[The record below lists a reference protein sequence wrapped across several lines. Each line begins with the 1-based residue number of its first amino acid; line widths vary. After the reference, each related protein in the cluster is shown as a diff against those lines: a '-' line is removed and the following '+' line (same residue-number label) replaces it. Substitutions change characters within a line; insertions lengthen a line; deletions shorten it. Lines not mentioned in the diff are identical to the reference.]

1 LAAAL
6 GSLMTAAAA
15 SGQDKKSRPAALRR
29 FNSDTGA
36 FQLEVTSSN
45 NWKTSQAHAEM
56 FALASSGRRSVWSI
70 PLPQRYGPALAV
82 VADTGGA
89 LLVDEW
95 INTPSPYALMV
106 IAPDGNTV
114 RAHSMT
120 DIATAAGLSPAQLA
134 ASAASG
140 PWMSA
145 PPVYLAVPDAT
156 LIEAGGVRL
165 RIDLKTG
172 KLSRVNA

>member
-1 LAAAL
+1 
-6 GSLMTAAAA
+6 MTAAAA
-15 SGQDKKSRPAALRR
+15 AGQDKKTRPPAIRR
-29 FNSDTGA
+29 FTADTGA

-45 NWKTSQAHAEM
+45 NWRTSQAHAEM
-56 FALASSGRRSVWSI
+56 FAVSSSGRRSVWSI

-82 VADTGGA
+82 VAVSGGA

-106 IAPDGNTV
+106 IAPDGRTV
-114 RAHSMT
+114 STHSMT
-120 DIATAAGLSPAQLA
+120 DIATAAGLVPAQLT

-145 PPVYLAVPDAT
+145 PPVYLAVPDAM

-172 KLSRVNA
+172 KLLRVNA

>member
-1 LAAAL
+1 
-6 GSLMTAAAA
+6 MTAAAA
-15 SGQDKKSRPAALRR
+15 PARDKKTRPPAIRR
-29 FNSDTGA
+29 FTADTGT

-45 NWKTSQAHAEM
+45 SWRTSQAHAEM
-56 FALASSGRRSVWSI
+56 FAVASSGRRSVWSI
-70 PLPQRYGPALAV
+70 SLPQRYGPALAV
-82 VADTGGA
+82 VADTGGV

-106 IAPDGNTV
+106 IGPDGNTV
-114 RAHSMT
+114 STHSMN
-120 DIATAAGLSPAQLA
+120 DIATAAGLVPAQLA

-145 PPVYLAVPDAT
+145 PPAYLAAQDAVS
-156 LIEAGGVRL
+156 IEAGGVRL

>member
-1 LAAAL
+1 
-6 GSLMTAAAA
+6 MTAAAA
-15 SGQDKKSRPAALRR
+15 AGQDKKARPPASRR
-29 FNSDTGA
+29 FTSESGA

-45 NWKTSQAHAEM
+45 NWRTSQAHAEM
-56 FALASSGRRSVWSI
+56 FAVASSGRRSVWSI
-70 PLPQRYGPALAV
+70 PLPPRYGPALAV

-114 RAHSMT
+114 RTHSMN
-120 DIATAAGLSPAQLA
+120 DIAAASGLPPAQLA

-145 PPVYLAVPDAT
+145 RPIYLARQRAV
-156 LIEAGGVRL
+156 LIEAAGI
-165 RIDLKTG
+165 RIHVDLTTG
-172 KLSRVNA
+172 QLSRVKA